1 MGVGGSAERRGQE
14 ARRKERELRERWQ
27 AARQVARRWERA
39 SEGERQVAAQLLT
52 LTGKGGWRLLVD
64 RRWPG
69 AEGAGAYMVLVGPAG
84 IFVVDVKDGEAEP
97 FVVDGKLRA
106 AGEPRDGDV
115 QRLLQVTRTVVE
127 ASGELGMTP
136 VAVQPLVVFA
146 GKQLDAPLLGRVH
159 LLGEREIGPWLVSRS
174 VRMRPATVRALAD
187 HLERTLQ
194 GYESASVDEASQPTG
209 TAAAS
214 DGAPLGLFDVDA
226 MRDAALDEAMRA
238 PIEQWMTFLH
248 PDQAALV
255 RRNWAVPARISG
267 PAGTGKTVVALHRT
281 AYLAQRTTGRV
292 LYVTFASNLP
302 RVQQTFL
309 SSLAPH
315 VADRVDFHSL
325 HAWALDYLR
334 SRSVQVNLSAEKAE
348 TAFSLAWRRVG
359 RASVLADLVPQPQYW
374 HEEITYVIKGR
385 GITAFADYVT
395 VRRPGRRTTL
405 RRHHKEAVWALY
417 EAYESN
423 RMERGVHDFN
433 DVLSLA
439 LAEVQGGGRPPY
451 AAVIADEV
459 QDLTLVGA
467 KLLYALAGEAS
478 NGLLLVGDGQQAV
491 YPGGFRLSDAGIEVR
506 GDRSQVLR
514 INYRNRKEILEVA
527 LDGVA
532 EDSFEDIDGER
543 LSGRRDVEFT
553 YQEGAVEQGVWPT
566 WEEHDKVLLEA
577 LSSLDAEQQADS
589 AVLCSSK
596 RLLEHYRRLLV
607 GSGIPVVLLER
618 YEGRS
623 VPGVKL
629 GSYQRSKGL
638 EFKRVYLPRHDAAIP
653 KGEGNAEADHE
664 RRELARRQL
673 FVATTRARDFLWTGS
688 VTPTDSAQSG

>member
-1 MGVGGSAERRGQE
+1 MGADGSVERRGQE
-14 ARRKERELRERWQ
+14 ARRKERELRERWR
-27 AARQVARRWERA
+27 AAHQVVRRWGRA

-52 LTGKGGWRLLVD
+52 LTGRGGWRLLAD

-69 AEGAGAYMVLVGPAG
+69 AVEAGAYMVLIGPAG
-84 IFVVDVKDGEAEP
+84 IFVVDVKDWEAEP
-97 FVVDGKLRA
+97 LVVDGQLEA
-106 AGEPRDGDV
+106 AGESRDGDV
-115 QRLLQVTRTVVE
+115 QRLLQVTRTVEE
-127 ASGELGMTP
+127 ASAELGMSP

-146 GKQLDAPLLGRVH
+146 GKQLDAAPLGRVH
-159 LLGEREIGPWLVSRS
+159 LLGEREVGPWLISRS
-174 VRMRPATVRALAD
+174 LRLRPALVRLLAG
-187 HLERTLQ
+187 HLEETLQ
-194 GYESASVDEASQPTG
+194 QYEKASVEEAPQPAG
-209 TAAAS
+209 TAAS
-214 DGAPLGLFDVDA
+214 DAEPLGLFDVDA

-238 PIEQWMTFLH
+238 PIEKWMTFLH

-255 RRNWAVPARISG
+255 RRNWAGPARISG

-281 AYLAQRTTGRV
+281 AHLAQRTTGRV

-334 SRSVQVNLSAEKAE
+334 SQEVQVNLSAEKAE

-359 RASVLADLVPQPQYW
+359 RESALADLVPQPQYW
-374 HEEITYVIKGR
+374 HDEITYVIKGR
-385 GITAFADYVT
+385 GVTAFDDYVT
-395 VRRPGRRTTL
+395 VRRPGRHTVL

-423 RMERGVHDFN
+423 RSERGVHDFS
-433 DVLSLA
+433 DLLSLA
-439 LAEVQGGGRPPY
+439 LAEVQGGARPPY

-467 KLLYALAGEAS
+467 KLLYALVGDAP

-506 GDRSQVLR
+506 GDRGQVLR
-514 INYRNRKEILEVA
+514 LNYRNRKEILEA
-527 LDGVA
+527 AMDGVA

-543 LSGRRDVEFT
+543 LSGRRDVEAE
-553 YQEGAVEQGVWPT
+553 YQEGAVERGEWPT
-566 WEEHDKVLLEA
+566 SEEHDKVLVEA

-589 AVLCSSK
+589 AVLCSTK
-596 RLLEHYRRLLV
+596 RLLEHYSQLL
-607 GSGIPVVLLER
+607 GRSGIPVVLLER
-618 YEGRS
+618 YDGRS

-638 EFKRVYLPRHDAAIP
+638 EFKRVYLPRHDAAMP
-653 KGEGNAEADHE
+653 KSEGNAEADRE
-664 RRELARRQL
+664 RRELGRRQL

-688 VTPTDSAQSG
+688 VTPADSAQPG

>member
-1 MGVGGSAERRGQE
+1 MGTGGSVERRGQE

-27 AARQVARRWERA
+27 AAQHVVRRWGRA
-39 SEGERQVAAQLLT
+39 GEAERQVAAQLLT

-69 AEGAGAYMVLVGPAG
+69 AEGAGAYMVLIGPAG
-84 IFVVDVKDGEAEP
+84 IFVVDVRDWEAEP
-97 FVVDGKLRA
+97 LVVDGRLHA
-106 AGEPRDGDV
+106 AGESRDGDV
-115 QRLLQVTRTVVE
+115 QRLLQMTRAVE
-127 ASGELGMTP
+127 DASAELGMSP

-146 GKQLDAPLLGRVH
+146 GRQLDAAPLGRVH
-159 LLGEREIGPWLVSRS
+159 LLGEREVGPWLISRS
-174 VRMRPATVRALAD
+174 VRVRPALVRLLAG
-187 HLERTLQ
+187 HLEEALPE
-194 GYESASVDEASQPTG
+194 YENVSVDQAPPPASTP
-209 TAAAS
+209 AAS
-214 DGAPLGLFDVDA
+214 EAEPLGLFDVDA

-238 PIEQWMTFLH
+238 PIEKWMTFLH

-255 RRNWAVPARISG
+255 RRNWAGPARISG

-281 AYLAQRTTGRV
+281 AHLAQRTTGRV

-334 SRSVQVNLSAEKAE
+334 SRGVQVSLSAEKAE

-359 RASVLADLVPQPQYW
+359 RESALAELVSQSQYW
-374 HEEITYVIKGR
+374 HDEITYVIKGR
-385 GITAFADYVT
+385 GIATFEDYVT

-423 RMERGVHDFN
+423 RTERGVHDFN

-439 LAEVQGGGRPPY
+439 LAEVQGGARPPY

-467 KLLYALAGEAS
+467 KLLYALVGDAP

-506 GDRSQVLR
+506 GDRGQVLR
-514 INYRNRKEILEVA
+514 LNYRNRKEILEMA
-527 LDGVA
+527 MDGVA
-532 EDSFEDIDGER
+532 ADSFEDIDGER
-543 LSGRRDVEFT
+543 LSGRRDVEAE
-553 YQEGAVEQGVWPT
+553 YQEGAVERGDWPT
-566 WEEHDKVLLEA
+566 SEEHDKVLVEV
-577 LSSLDAEQQADS
+577 LSSLHAEQQADS

-596 RLLEHYRRLLV
+596 RLMEHYQRLLV
-607 GSGIPVVLLER
+607 RSGIPVFLLER
-618 YEGRS
+618 YDGHT
-623 VPGVKL
+623 VPGIKL

-638 EFKRVYLPRHDAAIP
+638 EFKRVYLPRYDAAIP
-653 KGEGNAEADHE
+653 KSEGNAEADRE
-664 RRELARRQL
+664 RRELARRQR

-688 VTPTDSAQSG
+688 VTPADSAQPG